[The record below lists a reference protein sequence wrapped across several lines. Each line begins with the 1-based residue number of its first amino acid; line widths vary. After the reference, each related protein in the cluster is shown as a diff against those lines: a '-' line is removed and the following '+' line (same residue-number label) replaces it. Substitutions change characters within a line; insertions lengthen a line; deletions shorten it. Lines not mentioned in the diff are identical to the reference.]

1 MKECR
6 RFLTQSPFFRNCWG
20 CAADNLWTLDMTVW
34 HKLWLCCTVQSSFK
48 PVLGA
53 TAVFEIARGSL
64 HSGKL
69 GILYNIELRVCPDQ
83 KTALQ
88 ECLMPSLIP
97 AMQEMSTIALLRGCW
112 CLLLVWSGLQICL
125 LKSPDLGGFPAQSR
139 IHYHLVKSLIWY
151 IVYLASVARC
161 AFGDQL
167 KTEGMTQGVHAQVA
181 GLRWYIAG
189 RNKLCQPWPP

>member
-1 MKECR
+1 MLLITYEH
-6 RFLTQSPFFRNCWG
+6 LTWH
-20 CAADNLWTLDMTVW
+20 W

-48 PVLGA
+48 PA
-53 TAVFEIARGSL
+53 IYEIARGSL
-64 HSGKL
+64 HSSKL
-69 GILYNIELRVCPDQ
+69 SILYNELRVYPDQ

-112 CLLLVWSGLQICL
+112 CLLPVWSGLQICL
-125 LKSPDLGGFPAQSR
+125 LKSPDLGGFSTQSR

-151 IVYLASVARC
+151 IVYPASVARC

-167 KTEGMTQGVHAQVA
+167 KTEGVTQGAHAQVA
-181 GLRWYIAG
+181 GLWWYIAG
-189 RNKLCQPWPP
+189 RNKLCQSWPP